1 MQLLM
6 VWHGV
11 ERSHQEI
18 NLSIQFQSGVEHLNG
33 SVAKLF
39 HSPNE
44 PLVIR
49 LVPVLRWVN
58 ARTNGHL
65 PDRHHWAE
73 AQHRKR
79 FATHDG
85 HRNLAAQCSKSEA
98 ASISTDGGRLH
109 QVAAR
114 SERHVF
120 GNVGLQDGELLV
132 AKRFLNS
139 LAARLLQWKDHAGE
153 QAKVFLAP

>member
-11 ERSHQEI
+11 KRSHQEI
-18 NLSIQFQSGVEHLNG
+18 NLSIKFQSGVKHLNG

-39 HSPNE
+39 HGPNE
-44 PLVIR
+44 PLVIG

-65 PDRHHWAE
+65 SDRYHWAE
-73 AQHRKR
+73 SQHRKR

-85 HRNLAAQCSKSEA
+85 HRDFASQCGKPESSC
-98 ASISTDGGRLH
+98 ISTDGGGLH
-109 QVAAR
+109 
-114 SERHVF
+114 
-120 GNVGLQDGELLV
+120 
-132 AKRFLNS
+132 
-139 LAARLLQWKDHAGE
+139 
-153 QAKVFLAP
+153 